1 MTKEN
6 IIRQAYEAAAE
17 RYAAVGVDAREAM
30 DKLQKI
36 SLSMHCWQAD
46 DVSGFE
52 NQGGSLTGGI
62 QVTGNY
68 PGRART
74 IDEVRA
80 DVLKAASLI
89 AGKHRLNL
97 HEIYGDFQGK
107 KVDRDEV
114 EPAHFESWM
123 QWAKENAMDLVMVAP
138 DDPLALGMVDAM
150 EAAGIKTFGPH
161 KNAAIIEASKA
172 FSKELMAKYHIPT
185 AKYKTFTDEAEAL
198 AYIDQEGAPIVV
210 KADGL
215 ALGKGVT
222 VAETVEEAKQAV
234 RDMMEGGKF
243 GASGLTVVIEECMV
257 GPEVTVLCFADGE
270 HLSPMPSSQDHKR
283 AYDGNKGPNTGGM
296 GAFTPS
302 PNYTPEIAERCMK
315 EIFLPTMEAMK
326 AEGRP
331 FKGVIY
337 FGLMLTADG
346 PKVVE
351 YNARFGDPETQAVL
365 YQLDT
370 DLFDIFNACVDGTLA
385 DLDIQWK
392 DGAACCLVL
401 ASGGYPLSYEKGYE
415 ISGLDQVEGATVF
428 HAGTKFG
435 ETGAYLTNGGRVLGV
450 TASGA
455 TLADA
460 VEHAYT
466 AAKPIVWKDMHFRTD
481 IGKVWVD

>member
-1 MTKEN
+1 MKVLV
-6 IIRQAYEAAAE
+6 
-17 RYAAVGVDAREAM
+17 VGGGGREHAICWALKKSPKVTELFCAPGNAGISAIATCVPIGATDLDAM
-30 DKLQKI
+30 
-36 SLSMHCWQAD
+36 
-46 DVSGFE
+46 V
-52 NQGGSLTGGI
+52 
-62 QVTGNY
+62 
-68 PGRART
+68 
-74 IDEVRA
+74 
-80 DVLKAASLI
+80 
-89 AGKHRLNL
+89 
-97 HEIYGDFQGK
+97 
-107 KVDRDEV
+107 
-114 EPAHFESWM
+114 

-415 ISGLDQVEGATVF
+415 NLRSGSGRGCDGVPRRHQVRRERRLSHQRRPCAGCHRFRRHFGGCGGARLHCRQAHRVEGYAFPHGHRQGLGGLTISVEKRWSIWDTPPF
-428 HAGTKFG
+428 LFILYRISRKFWLFFLLHLLFS
-435 ETGAYLTNGGRVLGV
+435 AFSL
-450 TASGA
+450 
-455 TLADA
+455 
-460 VEHAYT
+460 
-466 AAKPIVWKDMHFRTD
+466 IF
-481 IGKVWVD
+481 